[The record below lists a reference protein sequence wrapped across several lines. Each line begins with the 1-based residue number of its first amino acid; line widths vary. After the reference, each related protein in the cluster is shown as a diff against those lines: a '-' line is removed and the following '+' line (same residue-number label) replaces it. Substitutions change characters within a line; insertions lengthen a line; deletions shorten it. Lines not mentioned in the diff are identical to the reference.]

1 MGQCSTGNQVLQQ
14 DNTPSQYYSQHSQ
27 GLSQGFEALKQQGF
41 QGYETRKGQIQFAA
55 VQLQESLILIL
66 KYFQEAIISKLRQQ
80 NSQLEQQNKS
90 FKDIQKKLENEL
102 QVLKNQRGQME
113 ATLFESN
120 QTNNLL
126 KQEIEKLK
134 QTQKMLVNDLKT
146 QFNSKQNIQTQNQ
159 YQSTNSQQQIKKKE
173 EEALKKQMQEE
184 QEKQIQQQKASNN
197 KQDLN
202 NYEQITY
209 LLTGS

>member
-1 MGQCSTGNQVLQQ
+1 KNE
-14 DNTPSQYYSQHSQ
+14 
-27 GLSQGFEALKQQGF
+27 QGFLQEILIQQQQG
-41 QGYETRKGQIQFAA
+41 K
-55 VQLQESLILIL
+55 
-66 KYFQEAIISKLRQQ
+66 EAIISQLRQQ

-90 FKDIQKKLENEL
+90 FKDIQKQLENEL

-134 QTQKMLVNDLKT
+134 QTQKMLENDLKA
-146 QFNSKQNIQTQNQ
+146 QSNSKQNIQSQNQ

-184 QEKQIQQQKASNN
+184 QEKQIQLQKASNKAQTQPKSIPVLRRHN
-197 KQDLN
+197 FFIFSLIRQHKKADRQRQYVCSDTRDSIVSNTQFMTHRAHLQK
-202 NYEQITY
+202 E
-209 LLTGS
+209 LLE